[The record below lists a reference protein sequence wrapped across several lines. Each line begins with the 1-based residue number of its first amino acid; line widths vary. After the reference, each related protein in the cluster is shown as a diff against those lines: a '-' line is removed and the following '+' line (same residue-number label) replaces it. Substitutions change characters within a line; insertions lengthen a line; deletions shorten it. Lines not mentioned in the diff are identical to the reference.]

1 MKKLMLGNEAVARG
15 CWEGGCGFGSGY
27 PGTPS
32 TEILEFLA
40 HYDDVAVQWAPNE
53 KVGYEVVMGAVVAGV
68 RSIVTQKHVGLN
80 VAADPFFSSS
90 YTGVNGGLVVVSADD
105 PGMHS
110 SQDEQDNRW
119 LARAAKVIMVEP
131 YDTDECRWMTREA
144 FSLSENFDSPVMLR
158 MTTRVCHQTG
168 IVTLEEPDRPA
179 GKGYK
184 KDTFKYVLLPAV
196 ARMRRKKVQE
206 RLEGAEAFGNTSDR
220 WNPIH
225 WGSDEVGIVTSGIA
239 YGYVREAVPE
249 ASVLKL
255 GMTFPIPMDRVRMF
269 ASKVKKLYVV
279 EELEPF
285 LEEPIRAAG
294 IPVEGGRDLF
304 PYTGEFNI
312 SVVEQGLKGTTSSTP
327 SISLADITVPV
338 RPPTLCPGCAHRAVF
353 ATLRDLHVRVM
364 GDIGCYT
371 LGAWKP
377 LAAMDSCLCMG
388 ASIGMAEG
396 VERFG
401 GPKEKGKTVGVIGD
415 STFFHSGI
423 PGILD
428 MIWNKSTATV
438 VILDNH
444 ITAMTGGQPNPG
456 SGKEIHHIEA
466 PQTNITDLVKSLGVK
481 RVTKIRPY
489 DLENLKKILK
499 KELAARE
506 LSVIVVEAPCVLNAR
521 VEIGAPVEVDLE
533 ACTKCGAC
541 IRMGCTAIHER
552 DGFPEVDK
560 DLCKGCMVCGQ
571 VCPVDAIHAT
581 DPART

>member
-40 HYDDVAVQWAPNE
+40 HYKDVPVQWAPNE

-119 LARAAKVIMVEP
+119 LARAAKVLMVEP
-131 YDTDECRWMTREA
+131 YDAEECRWMTREA
-144 FSLSENFDSPVMLR
+144 FGLSEELDSPVLLR

-168 IVTLEEPDRPA
+168 VVNLEERLSPPVR
-179 GKGYK
+179 GYV

-196 ARMRRKKVQE
+196 ARERRKKVEE
-206 RLEGAEAFGNTSDR
+206 RLVRAVALGNASDR

-225 WGSDEVGIVTSGIA
+225 WGDGEVGVVTSGIS
-239 YGYVREAVPE
+239 YGFVREAVPG

-255 GMTFPIPMDRVRMF
+255 GLTFPIPMDRIRAF

-294 IPVEGGRDLF
+294 IPVAGGRDLF

-312 SVVEQGLKGTTSSTP
+312 SVVEEGLKGAASSKA
-327 SISLADITVPV
+327 SISLADVTVPV

-353 ATLRDLHVRVM
+353 TVLRDMRLRVT

-377 LAAMDSCLCMG
+377 LASMDTCLCMG

-396 VERFG
+396 LNRFG
-401 GPKEKGKTVGVIGD
+401 GPKEQGKTVGVIGD

-423 PGILD
+423 TGILE
-428 MIWNKSTATV
+428 MMWNRSTATV
-438 VILDNH
+438 LILDNH

-456 SGKEIHHIEA
+456 SGAEIHHEGA
-466 PQTNITDLVKSLGVK
+466 PQTQVFDLVKGLGVN
-481 RVTKIRPY
+481 RVVKVRPY
-489 DLENLKKILK
+489 KLDNLKSLLQA
-499 KELAARE
+499 ELDAPE
-506 LSVIVVEAPCVLNAR
+506 FSVIVVEAPCVLNAR
-521 VEIGAPVEVDLE
+521 VEIDAPVEIDLE
-533 ACTKCGAC
+533 SCTKCGAC
-541 IRMGCTAIHER
+541 IRVGCMAIHEAG
-552 DGFPEVDK
+552 GFPEVDK

-571 VCPVDAIHAT
+571 VCPVDAIHVTSPPEA
-581 DPART
+581 